1 MDYKNLRKI
10 FSNALL
16 LIDDCDKVFQGLK
29 SNNVLSNSDLA
40 LMGYDLAYLR
50 KSIER
55 CGKDI
60 IEDDKDD
67 YNKIT
72 LRRLTDDIDWMIHFK
87 NKYTKLY
94 EDDKTKR
101 FERIVQE
108 TLETVDDLER
118 FYGSNLKRY
127 IVEELRNGKSKM
139 TAIEIAIRRCM
150 LESK

>member
-1 MDYKNLRKI
+1 MTYKNLRKI
-10 FSNALL
+10 YSNALL
-16 LIDDCDKVFQGLK
+16 LIDDCDKVFQCLK

-40 LMGYDLAYLR
+40 LMGYDLRYLR

-55 CGKDI
+55 SGKDI
-60 IEDDKDD
+60 IESDNDE
-67 YNKIT
+67 YNRIT

-118 FYGSNLKRY
+118 FYGNNLKKY
-127 IVEELRNGKSKM
+127 IIEELRNGKSKM
-139 TAIEIAIRRCM
+139 MAIEIAIKRCM
-150 LESK
+150 LETR